1 MKNNQGKVSGFI
13 DLSHPIESGA
23 VPAPVR
29 GMGSFPVSAYAA
41 ISEED

>member
-1 MKNNQGKVSGFI
+1 MKNDQGRVSGFI

-29 GMGSFPVSAYAA
+29 GMGSFPVRAYA
-41 ISEED
+41 SLS